1 MESNQIPYQ
10 SFTNGKYFGL
20 HNLILKRI
28 KKKVVMRAIIIKN
41 KK

>member
-20 HNLILKRI
+20 HNLILKLI
-28 KKKVVMRAIIIKN
+28 KDKSSSASNQN